1 MANKH
6 CLLEKPFTVT
16 TEDAKYLVNLAKER
30 NLFLMEVRRTMLLDS
45 GMAQLVQHVDFA
57 SYSHLPLAL

>member
-16 TEDAKYLVNLAKER
+16 TEDAKYLINLAKER
-30 NLFLMEVRRTMLLDS
+30 NLFLMEVRDNESPFS
-45 GMAQLVQHVDFA
+45 GSGAAYA
-57 SYSHLPLAL
+57 SY